1 MDAATPTVLVPM
13 AADTAA
19 APAVALMT
27 EMSVASTWMLDASM
41 PDSTPVP
48 SPSILER
55 IACRMRFSVY
65 TPAPLSPT
73 AFLPA
78 AMAAETAATIESTR

>member
-27 EMSVASTWMLDASM
+27 EISVASTWMLDASM
-41 PDSTPVP
+41 PDPTPIP
-48 SPSILER
+48 SPSI
-55 IACRMRFSVY
+55 
-65 TPAPLSPT
+65 
-73 AFLPA
+73 
-78 AMAAETAATIESTR
+78 